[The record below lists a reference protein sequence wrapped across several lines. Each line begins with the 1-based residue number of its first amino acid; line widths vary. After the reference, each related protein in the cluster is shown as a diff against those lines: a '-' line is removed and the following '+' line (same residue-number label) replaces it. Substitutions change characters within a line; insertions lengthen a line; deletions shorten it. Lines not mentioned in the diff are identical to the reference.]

1 MRAAIALAFALLVT
15 KPLIAWAEDQTTTVG
30 PWTIATSSKADKIV
44 EVGAPSPMGALK
56 TPWALKSM
64 VQPS

>member
-44 EVGAPSPMGALK
+44 EVGAPSPMGAL
-56 TPWALKSM
+56 
-64 VQPS
+64 